1 MLIVAPTSFNWDED
15 ELVVV
20 TAVDNNAICKNNA
33 GNATGPCILLTV
45 DV

>member
-20 TAVDNNAICKNNA
+20 TGVAINNNCQDNG
-33 GNATGPCILLTV
+33 GNVAGPCTVLTV
-45 DV
+45 AV